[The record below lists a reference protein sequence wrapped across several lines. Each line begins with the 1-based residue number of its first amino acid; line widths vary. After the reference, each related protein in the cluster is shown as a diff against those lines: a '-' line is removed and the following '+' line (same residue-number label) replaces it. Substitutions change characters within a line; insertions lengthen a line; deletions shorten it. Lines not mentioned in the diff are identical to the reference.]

1 MSQRRSES
9 PPRLRIDGLTKRYAA
24 TVLDGV
30 SIDFYRGEIHALLG
44 ANGAGKSTLSKI
56 VAGLVRPSDGAMTID
71 GEPYEPAD
79 KAAAEAYGV
88 QIVQQELN
96 LIPTLSVAENL
107 YLRSLPRRGLW
118 IDRRKL
124 HDRATAALARMDLV
138 GIAPGTPAGELGVGN
153 QQLVEIAAALDRD
166 SRVLILDEPTAAL
179 APAEVTRLFQH
190 LRRLRQSGIAILYIS
205 HRLDEILE
213 IADRVSVLRDGR
225 RIVTAPTTELDE
237 DRMIR
242 LMTGDESR
250 TVRHVHTCHRLPR
263 PGLRVQALTRAPVLN
278 RISFA
283 VAAGERLGIA
293 GLVGSGRT
301 EMLRA
306 IFGADPADS
315 GEVFVAADPVAQ
327 RFTSP
332 KQAVRQGLA
341 MITEDRK
348 ENGLLLAQS
357 IRHNTTL
364 GELRRFAGRGWR
376 VLTGLEATATRQQ
389 VAELEIRCRGIEQP
403 VAELSGGNQ
412 QKVAISKW
420 LLGRAP
426 HPRYLPNRPR
436 SVYLFDEPTRGIDL
450 GARQRIYQLFDSLAS
465 EGAALVIVSSDLDEL
480 MLTCDAIGVLAAGRW
495 VARFERERFDRGQI
509 MAACFQGS
517 RKPQGVTE

>member
-1 MSQRRSES
+1 MTQRRSEP
-9 PPRLRIDGLTKRYAA
+9 PPRLRVDQLTKRYAA
-24 TVLDGV
+24 TVLDQV
-30 SIDFYRGEIHALLG
+30 SIDFRGGEIHALLG
-44 ANGAGKSTLSKI
+44 ANGAGKSTLCKMI
-56 VAGLVRPSDGAMTID
+56 AGLAAPSAGTMSID
-71 GEPYEPAD
+71 GEPYAPAD
-79 KAAAEAYGV
+79 KAAAETQGV

-107 YLRSLPRRGLW
+107 YLRDLPRRLLW

-124 HDRATAALARMDLV
+124 HARAISALARMDLNE
-138 GIAPGTPAGELGVGN
+138 IAPETLAGELGIGN

-179 APAEVTRLFQH
+179 APAEVSRLFRH

-205 HRLDEILE
+205 HRLDEIMA

-225 RIVTAPTTELDE
+225 WIATEPISELDQ

-250 TVRHVHTCHRLPR
+250 TIRQAHTCHRQPR
-263 PGLRVQALTRAPVLN
+263 PGLRVQNLTRQPVLN
-278 RISFA
+278 RISFE

-301 EMLRA
+301 ELLRA
-306 IFGADPADS
+306 IFGADLADT
-315 GEVFVAADPVAQ
+315 GEVFVAGDPVAR
-327 RFTSP
+327 RFNSP
-332 KQAVRQGLA
+332 QQAVRRGVA

-348 ENGLLLAQS
+348 ANGLLLERS
-357 IRHNTTL
+357 IRDNTTL

-376 VLTGLEATATRQQ
+376 VLAGAEASATRQQ
-389 VAELEIRCRGIEQP
+389 VMDLEIQCRDIEQS
-403 VAELSGGNQ
+403 AGELSGGNQ

-420 LLGRAP
+420 LLGRTARPSREP
-426 HPRYLPNRPR
+426 HR
-436 SVYLFDEPTRGIDL
+436 SHRVYLFDEPTRGIDI
-450 GARQRIYQLFDSLAS
+450 GARQRVYQLFESLAG

-480 MLTCDAIGVLAAGRW
+480 MLTCDSIGVLSAGHW
-495 VARFERERFDRGQI
+495 VRRFERDQFDRAQI
-509 MAACFQGS
+509 MAACFQGP
-517 RKPQGVTE
+517 RQPRELTG

>member
-1 MSQRRSES
+1 MSQRRSE
-9 PPRLRIDGLTKRYAA
+9 PPRLRIEKLTKRYAA
-24 TVLDGV
+24 AVLDQV
-30 SIDFYRGEIHALLG
+30 SIDFHAGEIHALLG
-44 ANGAGKSTLSKI
+44 ANGAGKSTLCKI
-56 VAGLVRPSDGAMTID
+56 IAGLVSPTDGEMSID
-71 GEPYEPAD
+71 GEPYAPAD
-79 KAAAEAYGV
+79 KTAAEAQGV

-107 YLRSLPRRGLW
+107 YLRDLPRRVLW
-118 IDRRKL
+118 IDRQKL
-124 HDRATAALARMDLV
+124 RARAITALARMDLTE
-138 GIAPGTPAGELGVGN
+138 IAPETPAGELGIGN

-179 APAEVTRLFQH
+179 APAEVSRLFQH

-205 HRLDEILE
+205 HRLDEIRE
-213 IADRVSVLRDGR
+213 VADRVSVLRDGR
-225 RIVTAPTTELDE
+225 WTATAPIAELDE

-250 TVRHVHTCHRLPR
+250 TVRHSHTCHRQPQE
-263 PGLRVQALTRAPVLN
+263 GLRVQNLTRQPALTG
-278 RISFA
+278 ISFE

-301 EMLRA
+301 ELLRA
-306 IFGADPADS
+306 IFGADLADS
-315 GEVFVAADPVAQ
+315 GEVFVAGDSVAR

-332 KQAVRQGLA
+332 RQAVRCGVA

-348 ENGLLLAQS
+348 ANGLLLARS
-357 IRHNTTL
+357 IRDNTTL

-376 VLTGLEATATRQQ
+376 VLAGAEASATRQQ
-389 VAELEIRCRGIEQP
+389 VADLEIQCRDIEQP
-403 VAELSGGNQ
+403 VGELSGGNQ

-420 LLGRAP
+420 LLGRATP
-426 HPRYLPNRPR
+426 PGREPRRSR
-436 SVYLFDEPTRGIDL
+436 SVYLFDEPTRGIDI

-480 MLTCDAIGVLAAGRW
+480 MLTCDSIGVLSAGRW
-495 VARFERERFDRGQI
+495 VRRFERDQFDRAQI
-509 MAACFQGS
+509 MAACFHGS
-517 RKPQGVTE
+517 RRLQESTE